1 MTHGMSTPLYKRRAL
16 RDLTG
21 PVLRPGGLGLTRESA
36 VKAGLQPGDR
46 VLDVGCGYG
55 AAAEML
61 AREFSVCSRG
71 LDLDFQLL
79 RSGSDIPA
87 VQATAQTMPFRSASF
102 NALFCECVLSLTPD
116 MAATLAEFQRVLEPG
131 GVLVLCDIYPRE
143 TKYSDQL
150 KKIPLACGFRKAVG
164 REEMEALVTG
174 AGFDHII
181 WEDLSP
187 VLTQLAGQAVFDH
200 GSLEK
205 FWAGVFGQDCGSARK
220 TCDTIKASRPGYF
233 RIIAGNNRLRGVE
246 KKR

>member
-1 MTHGMSTPLYKRRAL
+1 MNDVMSKPLYKSRAL
-16 RDLTG
+16 QELTG

-36 VKAGLQPGDR
+36 VKCGLKSGDR

-61 AREFSVCSRG
+61 AREFSVCSLG
-71 LDLDFQLL
+71 LDRDFDMLKG
-79 RSGSDIPA
+79 GSDIPA
-87 VQATAQTMPFRSASF
+87 VQAAAQTMPFRSAGF

-116 MAATLAEFQRVLEPG
+116 MAATLAEFRRVLQPG
-131 GVLVLCDIYPRE
+131 GVLVLCDIYLRE
-143 TKYSDQL
+143 KEYCGSM
-150 KKIPLACGFRKAVG
+150 KSIPLACGFRKAVG
-164 REEMEALVTG
+164 RDEVENLVAR

-187 VLTQLAGQAVFDH
+187 VLTQLAGQAIFDH

-205 FWAGVFGQDCGSARK
+205 FWAGVFGQDCRAARE
-220 TCDTIKASRPGYF
+220 TCETIKASRPGYF
-233 RIIAGNNRLRGVE
+233 RIIAE